1 MVGDVREIVI
11 VQRNL
16 KKNVQDVVSVGNIL
30 EDQGDA
36 QEREDQGG
44 AQERE
49 DQGDAQE
56 RDGQGDA
63 EESVLKIGQGLTSND
78 WFLPNFHSC
87 LVNLI
92 SCDPRCHRQG
102 GILHGGR
109 GDDEY
114 PAAAGYEGFIARE
127 QLSCAVLDI
136 ALGEK
141 RA

>member
-30 EDQGDA
+30 EDQGDAQERDDQGDVQEREDLGDA

-63 EESVLKIGQGLTSND
+63 EESVLKIGQDLAITVVEIEKDGTDTL
-78 WFLPNFHSC
+78 
-87 LVNLI
+87 LVLN
-92 SCDPRCHRQG
+92 
-102 GILHGGR
+102 
-109 GDDEY
+109 
-114 PAAAGYEGFIARE
+114 
-127 QLSCAVLDI
+127 
-136 ALGEK
+136 
-141 RA
+141 